1 MMDSWRRHRFALALL
16 ALLVAIVFARPLAER
31 EVFKFRDHSDYFQPL
46 RYYTAIHIRSFL
58 LPYWNPY
65 SASGEPWLANPQTGV
80 FYPPTWL
87 FIALP
92 FDTAYMLYL
101 ALHLMILG
109 WGAYLLFSR
118 KLSPG
123 AALVGAAI
131 VTFCGPTMSLL
142 DVSNNLASFAW
153 VPLVLW
159 CGVSRA
165 SPRVAGLVLTMTF
178 LAGEPFFAAIA
189 AILYVIAA
197 LLEDRRSRLSGQ
209 AGLPVLQRIVLSA
222 IIAFGL
228 SAIQLL
234 PFMEMLRGSDRAARL
249 APEQIFRESM
259 ALRDWLRIV
268 IPPKFSASALDPS
281 LSQHFIAVIY
291 IGIPAVLL
299 AIIAVGLGVRR
310 LACAFRR
317 RRQAAAVQGASR
329 DCSGVWTLAWLALL
343 AFAVIIAA
351 GNRLPLIG
359 NAVAQL
365 PLTLFRYPARLVPF
379 GALAI
384 AALAAMGWDRVR
396 PDRRW
401 ADLLLVLIIVADLLP
416 RERPLF
422 QTNPFS
428 MNIVPYVISIGRQS
442 KIIRMPHKPITNR
455 SAWIAGYL
463 NLYQRRYDAAT
474 AAPVVSDR
482 YLRLHDSVLTGGRG
496 DLFDLIG
503 AGFILADEAVPGLQV
518 VASSGP
524 VTVYFNPSVP
534 PMATFWTRAE
544 SFASPEDALR
554 ATLGKRQPGTLCISP
569 PVGAQFVDAQPLV
582 MSTAFVSLDTRQ
594 AHTVIDAPRD
604 GIVMLTQQDSPAWRV
619 YVDGVEKR
627 KLLAAG
633 NFRAVAVTKGKHDV
647 QWRYHSSALA
657 FGMAMTAITS
667 ALLLLSKFV
676 KRIAEKNVLDH
687 A

>member
-1 MMDSWRRHRFALALL
+1 
-16 ALLVAIVFARPLAER
+16 
-31 EVFKFRDHSDYFQPL
+31 
-46 RYYTAIHIRSFL
+46 
-58 LPYWNPY
+58 
-65 SASGEPWLANPQTGV
+65 
-80 FYPPTWL
+80 
-87 FIALP
+87 
-92 FDTAYMLYL
+92 
-101 ALHLMILG
+101 
-109 WGAYLLFSR
+109 
-118 KLSPG
+118 
-123 AALVGAAI
+123 
-131 VTFCGPTMSLL
+131 
-142 DVSNNLASFAW
+142 
-153 VPLVLW
+153 
-159 CGVSRA
+159 
-165 SPRVAGLVLTMTF
+165 
-178 LAGEPFFAAIA
+178 
-189 AILYVIAA
+189 
-197 LLEDRRSRLSGQ
+197 
-209 AGLPVLQRIVLSA
+209 
-222 IIAFGL
+222 
-228 SAIQLL
+228 
-234 PFMEMLRGSDRAARL
+234 MLRGSDRAARL

-291 IGIPAVLL
+291 VGIPAVVL
-299 AIIAVGLGVRR
+299 AIVALVWRR
-310 LACAFRR
+310 GSARR
-317 RRQAAAVQGASR
+317 VPAEAGTHT
-329 DCSGVWTLAWLALL
+329 WPWLALL
-343 AFAVIIAA
+343 LFAVIIAA
-351 GNRLPLIG
+351 GDRLPLVG

-384 AALAAMGWDRVR
+384 AALAATGWDRIR

-428 MNIVPYVISIGRQS
+428 TNIVPYVASIGRQS
-442 KIIRMPHKPITNR
+442 KIIRMPHQAITNR

-463 NLYQRRYDAAT
+463 NLYHRRYDAAT

-482 YLRLHDSVLTGGRG
+482 YLRLHDSVLTAGRG

-503 AGFILADEAVPGLQV
+503 AGFILADETVPGLQV

-554 ATLGKRQPGTLCISP
+554 ATLAKRQPGTLCISP
-569 PVGAQFVDAQPLV
+569 PVGAQFVDAPPLV

-619 YVDGVEKR
+619 YVDGVEKK

-647 QWRYHSSALA
+647 QWRYHSSSLA

-676 KRIAEKNVLDH
+676 KRIAAKNFLDH

>member
-1 MMDSWRRHRFALALL
+1 MMDSWRRHRLALALL
-16 ALLVAIVFARPLAER
+16 ALIVAILFAQPLANR

-109 WGAYLLFSR
+109 WGAYLLFAR
-118 KLSPG
+118 KVWPG

-153 VPLVLW
+153 VPLVIW

-165 SPRVAGLVLTMTF
+165 SPRVAGLVLAMTF

-189 AILYVIAA
+189 ALLYVIVCR
-197 LLEDRRSRLSGQ
+197 DVR
-209 AGLPVLQRIVLSA
+209 RIVLSA
-222 IIAFGL
+222 LIAFGL

-234 PFMEMLRGSDRAARL
+234 PFLEMLRGSDRAARL
-249 APEQIFRESM
+249 APDQIFRESM

-291 IGIPAVLL
+291 MGIPAVLL
-299 AIIAVGLGVRR
+299 AIIAVGLG
-310 LACAFRR
+310 L

-329 DCSGVWTLAWLALL
+329 DSSGGWTLAWLALL

-384 AALAAMGWDRVR
+384 AALAAMGWDRIR

-401 ADLLLVLIIVADLLP
+401 VDLLLVLVIVADLLP

-428 MNIVPYVISIGRQS
+428 TNIVPYVASIGRQS
-442 KIIRMPHKPITNR
+442 KIIRMPHQAITNR

-463 NLYQRRYDAAT
+463 NLYHRRYDAAT

-503 AGFILADEAVPGLQV
+503 AGFILADETVPGLQV

-569 PVGAQFVDAQPLV
+569 PVGAQFVDAPPLV

-647 QWRYHSSALA
+647 QWRYHSSSLA
-657 FGMAMTAITS
+657 FGMGMTAITS

-676 KRIAEKNVLDH
+676 KRNAAKNFLDH

>member
-1 MMDSWRRHRFALALL
+1 MMDSWRRHRLALALL
-16 ALLVAIVFARPLAER
+16 ALLVAIVFAQPLAEH

-65 SASGEPWLANPQTGV
+65 SASGEQWLANPQTGV

-101 ALHLMILG
+101 ALHLIILG
-109 WGAYLLFSR
+109 WGAYLLFS
-118 KLSPG
+118 SQVSAG

-131 VTFCGPTMSLL
+131 VTFCGPTISLL

-153 VPLVLW
+153 VPLVIW

-165 SPRVAGLVLTMTF
+165 SPRLAGLVLTMTF

-189 AILYVIAA
+189 AILYVIVCR
-197 LLEDRRSRLSGQ
+197 DMR
-209 AGLPVLQRIVLSA
+209 RIVLSA
-222 IIAFGL
+222 SIAFGL

-234 PFMEMLRGSDRAARL
+234 PFLEMLRGSDRAARL

-291 IGIPAVLL
+291 VGIPAVVL
-299 AIIAVGLGVRR
+299 AIMAFVWRR
-310 LACAFRR
+310 ASARR
-317 RRQAAAVQGASR
+317 VPAEAGTH
-329 DCSGVWTLAWLALL
+329 TLAWLALL

-384 AALAAMGWDRVR
+384 AALAALGWDRIR

-401 ADLLLVLIIVADLLP
+401 VDLLLVLVIVADLLP

-428 MNIVPYVISIGRQS
+428 TNIVPYVASIGRQS
-442 KIIRMPHKPITNR
+442 KIIRMPHQAITNR

-463 NLYQRRYDAAT
+463 NLYHRRYDAAT

-503 AGFILADEAVPGLQV
+503 AGFILADQTVPGLQV

-534 PMATFWTRAE
+534 PMATFWSRAE

-554 ATLGKRQPGTLCISP
+554 ATLTKRQPGTLCISP
-569 PVGAQFVDAQPLV
+569 PVGAQFVDAPPLV

-619 YVDGVEKR
+619 YVDGVEKK

-647 QWRYHSSALA
+647 QWRYHSSTLA

-667 ALLLLSKFV
+667 VLLLLSQFV
-676 KRIAEKNVLDH
+676 KRNAAKNFLDH